1 MNVALYG
8 ARDSRWSMTERRR
21 SALERTESSLSI
33 GPSNFTWDGD
43 SLTATIDE
51 VTAPL
56 PSRLRGTI
64 RLRPSSIFNT
74 PFPLDDPGRHVWRPI
89 APRARVEV
97 AMTQPGQS
105 WSGNG
110 YFDTNAGS
118 EPLQQAFSTWNWSR
132 AHTRDDTLVVYDV
145 VRRQGGSQG
154 LALRFGAE
162 GEMGAVEAPP
172 TFSLAP
178 TFWRMPR
185 SVRSDAGNAP
195 TLRRTLED
203 APFYARSL
211 LDACHGGKPAV
222 VVHETLSLD
231 RLRSPVVQA
240 MLPFRM
246 PRVFW

>member
-8 ARDSRWSMTERRR
+8 VDDKRWSMTERGR
-21 SALERTESSLSI
+21 SALTRSPDTLSI
-33 GPSNFTWDGD
+33 GPSQLTWDGD
-43 SLTATIDE
+43 TLTATIDE

-64 RLRPSSIFNT
+64 RLRPSAVFDT
-74 PFPLDDPGRHVWRPI
+74 PFPLDDAGRHVWRPI

-97 AMTQPGQS
+97 EMTKPGQS

-110 YFDTNAGS
+110 YFDTNAGA

-132 AHTRDDTLVVYDV
+132 AHMRDDTLIAYDI
-145 VRRQGGSQG
+145 VRRGGESHG
-154 LALRFGAE
+154 LALRFGAD
-162 GEMGAVEAPP
+162 GGMRAVEAPP
-172 TFSLAP
+172 SFALAP

-185 SVRSDAGNAP
+185 AVRSDAGAP
-195 TLRRTLED
+195 PTVRRTLED

-211 LDACHGGKPAV
+211 LDARHGGEPAE
-222 VVHETLSLD
+222 VVHEALSLD
-231 RLRSPVVQA
+231 RLRSPVVQG

-246 PRVFW
+246 PRVL